1 MLVRLVAA
9 AVAACTV
16 LPSLSAE
23 ACENG
28 VSWTTDDYVDK
39 LVRVEKLIESGQY
52 TRAKRSLG
60 AVSWYPTAAL
70 QQRAKNLQMLLAL
83 RMGNSKLSKE
93 AVVAHFKARTEAKAT
108 AKDVRNQAW
117 LAEAYVAAGKP
128 DEARPLLVD
137 LHTRDLMPDAH
148 GYHALAIVSTGTE
161 RYDYYKAC
169 RTRAANKNICELP
182 TVQARR

>member
-1 MLVRLVAA
+1 MLVRLIAA
-9 AVAACTV
+9 AVAACIV
-16 LPSLSAE
+16 VPSLPAE

-28 VSWTTDDYVDK
+28 VSWTTDDYVGV
-39 LVRVEKLIESGQY
+39 LVSVERLIESGQY
-52 TRAKRSLG
+52 TRAKRKLG
-60 AVSWYPTAAL
+60 SESWYPTPAL
-70 QQRAKNLQMLLAL
+70 KRRAKNLQMILAL
-83 RMGNSKLSKE
+83 RMGNSKLGKD
-93 AVVAHFKARTEAKAT
+93 AVVAHFKARTEDKAT

-117 LAEAYVAAGKP
+117 LAEAYLAAGKP
-128 DEARPLLVD
+128 DEARPILVD

-148 GYHALAIVSTGTE
+148 GYHALAVLSTGTE